1 MSKKTASSSSS
12 SSHKNRNLYMKNI
25 LTRKINLHVTEIG
38 SNIKQNIQK
47 KISLEVEGKCII
59 DGFIKPNSVN
69 ILSYSSGLLQQE
81 NVHFDV
87 SFECLVCRPVEGMK
101 LQCIVKNIAKGG
113 IRAEINEA
121 ISPVVVFIARD
132 HHYQSKYFSTIKE
145 NDTINVSVVGQR
157 YELNDKYV
165 SIIAE
170 LIEPKKPAKVKLVI
184 AEN

>member
-87 SFECLVCRPVEGMK
+87 
-101 LQCIVKNIAKGG
+101 
-113 IRAEINEA
+113 
-121 ISPVVVFIARD
+121 
-132 HHYQSKYFSTIKE
+132 
-145 NDTINVSVVGQR
+145 
-157 YELNDKYV
+157 
-165 SIIAE
+165 
-170 LIEPKKPAKVKLVI
+170 
-184 AEN
+184 